1 MSGLEDK
8 KRIREIPAEIFSD
21 ENKMFE
27 SPLIT
32 ESSLILASV
41 LSVVTVSS
49 LLVSCLRCGGRARLV
64 SLCQC
69 WKCCDSS
76 SLPALHT
83 NPETT
88 ESVVFEP
95 LPPQI
100 VSLAHNDRA
109 DQITEGIEKSSIIF
123 KDTIGH
129 GWFGWIVSGTIKNTR
144 ILVKVLKEEAS
155 PEEIERFRGEH
166 DDWCGV
172 KHSNVTKVVG
182 SCFTTFPMLS
192 LLEWSPHLSAK
203 THLLTRQSS
212 PDLDLSL
219 QLCMDACAGL
229 AALHGSAR
237 PVVVR
242 DLAVR
247 NCVLTQHNVLKIA
260 DYGLGRAAFP
270 ADYWP
275 VMTESV
281 PLRWTAAGQLEV
293 QQHRSLP
300 EFRGVSREDNLWAL
314 GIVIWELLTY
324 CRQPYRGLSDKEV
337 MQLLLDRED
346 VRHHFRAEPQ
356 TGLKYKCV
364 AQLALNNLELDQTK
378 R

>member
-1 MSGLEDK
+1 
-8 KRIREIPAEIFSD
+8 
-21 ENKMFE
+21 MFD
-27 SPLIT
+27 SPIIT
-32 ESSLILASV
+32 ESSVILACLLSV
-41 LSVVTVSS
+41 LTVTV
-49 LLVSCLRCGGRARLV
+49 LLISCLRCGGMTRLPG
-64 SLCQC
+64 SLCRC
-69 WKCCDSS
+69 WRCCGDSPAQS
-76 SLPALHT
+76 NLPARHSNLE
-83 NPETT
+83 NT

-95 LPPQI
+95 LPPQLL
-100 VSLAHNDRA
+100 SLPHSDGA
-109 DQITEGIEKSSIIF
+109 DQRKEGIEKSSITF

-129 GWFGWIVSGTIKNTR
+129 GWFGWVVSGNIKNTR

-166 DDWCGV
+166 EAWQGV
-172 KHSNVTKVVG
+172 EHSNVMKVVG

-203 THLLTRQSS
+203 THLLARQGS

-219 QLCMDACAGL
+219 QLCMDFSAGL
-229 AALHGSAR
+229 AALHGGGVR

-247 NCVLTQHNVLKIA
+247 SCVLSHHNVLKIA

-275 VMTESV
+275 LITESV
-281 PLRWTAAGQLEV
+281 PLRWAAPGQLLL
-293 QQHRSLP
+293 QQHRTVP
-300 EFRGVSREDNLWAL
+300 EYRAASREDNLWSL
-314 GIVIWELLTY
+314 GIILWELLTY
-324 CRQPYRGLSDKEV
+324 CHQPYRGLSDKEV
-337 MQLLLDRED
+337 MQLLLNRENI
-346 VRHHFRAEPQ
+346 RHHFRAEPQ

-364 AQLALNNLELDQTK
+364 AQLALNNLDLDPAK

>member
-1 MSGLEDK
+1 
-8 KRIREIPAEIFSD
+8 
-21 ENKMFE
+21 MFE
-27 SPLIT
+27 SSVIT
-32 ESSLILASV
+32 ENSLILAAV
-41 LSVVTVSS
+41 LSVLTVGS
-49 LLVSCLRCGGRARLV
+49 LLVSCLRCGGVFRV
-64 SLCQC
+64 SGALCPC
-69 WKCCDSS
+69 WKCCHGSPQS

-95 LPPQI
+95 LPPQLI
-100 VSLAHNDRA
+100 SLTHNDGG
-109 DQITEGIEKSSIIF
+109 DQTPEAIEKSSITF

-129 GWFGWIVSGTIKNTR
+129 GWFGWVVSGNIKNTK

-192 LLEWSPHLSAK
+192 LLEWSHHMSAK
-203 THLLTRQSS
+203 TVLLSRQSS

-219 QLCMDACAGL
+219 QLSMDLCAGV
-229 AALHGSAR
+229 AALHGSVR
-237 PVVVR
+237 RVVVR

-247 NCVLTQHNVLKIA
+247 NCVLSQHNVLKIA
-260 DYGLGRAAFP
+260 DTGLARAAFP

-275 VMTESV
+275 VMTESL
-281 PLRWTAAGQLEV
+281 PLRWTAPGQLVV
-293 QQHRSLP
+293 QQHRSIP
-300 EFRGVSREDNLWAL
+300 DYQGVTMEDNLWTL

-324 CRQPYRGLSDKEV
+324 CDQPYRGLTDKQV
-337 MQLLLDRED
+337 MQLLVQRENI
-346 VRHHFRAEPQ
+346 RHHFRPDPQ

-364 AQLALNNLELDQTK
+364 AQLALNNLDLDQTK